1 MNIIAIRTQ
10 TMVCFIAVL
19 AMTFIAA
26 PIQAQMPQASSSFD
40 QPPSVKQVEL
50 LLKNQ
55 PKTYAAHFAAGRLYE
70 SQGFYG
76 PAQEEYRQAIS
87 FPPLKPDAFKRLAQ
101 LSLKSS
107 DYAAAEKVATE
118 GLHLFPKDYGML
130 LTAGYVLHNQNKLP
144 AALNMYQ
151 RTRAARPNDAQICLA
166 IADVLAAM
174 NKPEQALQEMARF
187 DKLSKPTTLSIYEK
201 AKILLALKRF
211 DLALAELDK
220 NYIQDPANF
229 ANNKLYASTLAN
241 RGNKAKALEV
251 ALCLLANANG
261 KEMEMSKQRITN
273 LLGPIPDG
281 VPPQVMAKAEDRI
294 KDISVKARM
303 HFALGDVYDRKSQ
316 FDLAIKQYEAGL
328 KLNPKFARGH
338 YRLGLDLEKYHKDAI
353 GAGACFKKAHELNN
367 GKDHEI
373 EEKWKSFKH

>member
-1 MNIIAIRTQ
+1 MNRTATSTQ
-10 TMVCFIAVL
+10 TMVCFVAAFALSLLGARVL
-19 AMTFIAA
+19 
-26 PIQAQMPQASSSFD
+26 AQMPQAAPASD
-40 QPPSVKQVEL
+40 QPPSAKQVEL
-50 LLKNQ
+50 FLKNQ

-76 PAQEEYRQAIS
+76 PAQDEYRQALS
-87 FPPLKPDAFKRLAQ
+87 YPPLKPDAFKRLAQ
-101 LSLKSS
+101 LALKSS

-151 RTRAARPNDAQICLA
+151 RARAARPNDAQICLA

-174 NKPEQALQEMARF
+174 NKPEQALQEMMRF
-187 DKLSKPTTLSIYEK
+187 DKVSKPTTLSIYEK

-211 DLALAELDK
+211 DQALVELDQ
-220 NYIQDPANF
+220 NFVQDPANF

-241 RGNKAKALEV
+241 HGNKAKALEV

-273 LLGPIPDG
+273 LLGAMADG
-281 VPPQVMAKAEDRI
+281 VPPLVIAKAEDRI
-294 KDISVKARM
+294 KDIRVKARM

-316 FDLAIKQYEAGL
+316 FDMAIKQYEAGL
-328 KLNPKFARGH
+328 KLNPIFARGH
-338 YRLGLDLEKYHKDAI
+338 YRLGLDLEKHRKDAKA
-353 GAGACFKKAHELNN
+353 AGACFKRAHELNN
-367 GKDHEI
+367 GKDQEI
-373 EEKWKSFKH
+373 EEKWKSLKH

>member
-1 MNIIAIRTQ
+1 
-10 TMVCFIAVL
+10 MVCFIAVL
-19 AMTFIAA
+19 AMTSIAA
-26 PIQAQMPQASSSFD
+26 SAQAQMPQAGSSSDHD
-40 QPPSVKQVEL
+40 QTPTAKQVEL

-55 PKTYAAHFAAGRLYE
+55 PKSYAAHFAAGRLYE

-76 PAQEEYRQAIS
+76 PAQDEYRQAIS

-151 RTRAARPNDAQICLA
+151 RTRAVRPNDAQICLA

-174 NKPEQALQEMARF
+174 NKPEQALQEMVRF

-220 NYIQDPANF
+220 NYVQDAANF

-273 LLGPIPDG
+273 LLGTMPDG
-281 VPPQVMAKAEDRI
+281 VPPQVMAKAEERI

-338 YRLGLDLEKYHKDAI
+338 YRLGLDLENHGKDPKA
-353 GAGACFKKAHELNN
+353 AGACFKRAHELSN
-367 GKDHEI
+367 GKDQQI
-373 EEKWKSFKH
+373 EEKWKSLKH